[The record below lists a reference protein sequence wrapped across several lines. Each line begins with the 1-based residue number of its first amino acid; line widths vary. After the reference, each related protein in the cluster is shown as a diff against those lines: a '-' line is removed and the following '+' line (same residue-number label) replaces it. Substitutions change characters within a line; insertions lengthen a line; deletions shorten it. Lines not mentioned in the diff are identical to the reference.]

1 MKYFK
6 PQEPRKVYL
15 IESYHNNITQ
25 YKIGVS
31 KNPKQRLKQHK
42 TSNPNDLLLLHEFE
56 SNWPFK
62 IESTLKRM
70 FSSSSI
76 DGEWYSLT
84 EEQVTKFKETCNLLE
99 NNFKTIYNNSTL
111 MK

>member
-15 IESYHNNITQ
+15 IESYHNNLIQ

-31 KNPKQRLKQHK
+31 KNPKKRLKQHK
-42 TSNPNDLLLLHEFE
+42 TSNPNDLTLLYEFE

-62 IESTLKRM
+62 VESTLKRM
-70 FSSSSI
+70 YQKQSI
-76 DGEWYSLT
+76 DGEWYNLNDNHVNNFL
-84 EEQVTKFKETCNLLE
+84 EKCNMIE

-111 MK
+111 F